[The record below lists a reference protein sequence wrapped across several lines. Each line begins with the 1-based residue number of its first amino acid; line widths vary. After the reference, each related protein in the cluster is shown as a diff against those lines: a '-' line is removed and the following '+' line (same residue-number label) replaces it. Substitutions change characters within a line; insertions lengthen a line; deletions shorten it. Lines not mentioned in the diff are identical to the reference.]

1 MLVVALRVDTQ
12 IGAPQLPI
20 CATASRRT
28 NFGSNALEATSST
41 IVLVVSQIDARS
53 ATAALTRWT
62 DLAALT
68 AVIGVIA
75 ESHTIRPSATS
86 QATAR
91 SRRTAPTGRGV
102 GWAVLF
108 TNALRAD
115 LSSSTDFPA
124 DAAVVSVVLQV
135 NTSIRATIQTATRP
149 ACATATQGRSDR
161 ARGLARSIKA
171 KFPALTGFSTGS
183 AVVGVGFEID
193 TSAVAVGG
201 GLRGARHHADPAKTA
216 LAIGADFVASA
227 AMVGIALKVDTS
239 ILAACGGCDRTRGCA
254 LAARTALAVGTDF
267 GAGSAMLG
275 VALDIDARTVAID
288 GCLGR
293 TVQDASAI

>member
-1 MLVVALRVDTQ
+1 MA
-12 IGAPQLPI
+12 I
-20 CATASRRT
+20 CTTASRRA

-53 ATAALTRWT
+53 AAAALTRGA

-68 AVIGVIA
+68 AVIGVVA

-86 QATAR
+86 QATAGPR
-91 SRRTAPTGRGV
+91 STASARRGV
-102 GWAVLF
+102 GWAVLL
-108 TNALRAD
+108 TDALRAD
-115 LSSSTDFPA
+115 LSCGAGFSA

-135 NTSIRATIQTATRP
+135 NTSVGAAIQTATR
-149 ACATATQGRSDR
+149 AVCATTTQGRSNR
-161 ARGLARSIKA
+161 ARGLASSIKA
-171 KFPALTGFSTGS
+171 KFPALAGFSTGS

-193 TSAVAVGG
+193 TSAVAIGG
-201 GLRGARHHADPAKTA
+201 GLRGARDHADSAETA
-216 LAIGADFVASA
+216 LAVGADFVAST
-227 AMVGIALKVDTS
+227 AMVGIVLKIHTS

-254 LAARTALAVGTDF
+254 LAARTALAVGADF

-293 TVQDASAI
+293 TIQNASTI